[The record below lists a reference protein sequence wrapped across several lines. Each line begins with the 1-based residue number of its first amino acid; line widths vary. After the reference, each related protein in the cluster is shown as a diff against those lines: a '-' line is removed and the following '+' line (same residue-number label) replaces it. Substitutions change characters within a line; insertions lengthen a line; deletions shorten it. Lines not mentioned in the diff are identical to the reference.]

1 MAHQAARR
9 LSRPQSPAKPSP
21 SRPSTWTGPSRG
33 ISHSPA
39 PAKPTCASPKRSPA
53 AQSSPQFRP
62 KESTPPPQKTTHQN
76 PGYTPP
82 RLLHSVN
89 PEYSPEA
96 RAAKFSGICVVAL
109 TIDTQGNPINVHVE
123 KPIGMGLDENAI
135 NAVKQYRFT
144 PATQNGVPIAKRIHI
159 EVAFQ
164 YY

>member
-1 MAHQAARR
+1 MRIAET
-9 LSRPQSPAKPSP
+9 LPNGTKLPAIEAERVDTAS
-21 SRPSTWTGPSRG
+21 
-33 ISHSPA
+33 
-39 PAKPTCASPKRSPA
+39 AKDDN
-53 AQSSPQFRP
+53 
-62 KESTPPPQKTTHQN
+62 QN

-82 RLLHSVN
+82 HLLHSVD

-123 KPIGMGLDENAI
+123 KSIGMGLDENAI

-144 PATQNGVPIAKRIHI
+144 PATQDGVPIAKRVHI
-159 EVAFQ
+159 EVNFK